1 MLVQEIGVL
10 FAKSVVCL
18 IMLDIPVIPAQQIR
32 VGQRSITANLWP
44 LTVHW
49 FMIIVTDD
57 FSKKS
62 FFFINIIFIF

>member
-10 FAKSVVCL
+10 FAKSVVCH

-32 VGQRSITANLWP
+32 VGQQPITASLWP

>member
-44 LTVHW
+44 LTVH
-49 FMIIVTDD
+49 
-57 FSKKS
+57 
-62 FFFINIIFIF
+62 